1 MRKLLTTIL
10 ILASTFTYSQS
21 TLNFVKQFQVNASE
35 YFVSNENYD
44 TQISTNNSNLITIS
58 AKIKANVS
66 EKILNQLFKVGRYNI
81 IIKDGEI
88 LLDRIKKI
96 VFINGVQL
104 EENVML
110 NIQIPDGVIL
120 INNTNTKLL

>member
-10 ILASTFTYSQS
+10 VLASTFTYSQS
-21 TLNFVKQFQVNASE
+21 TLNFVKQFQVNANE
-35 YFVSNENYD
+35 YMVSNENYD

>member
-10 ILASTFTYSQS
+10 VLASTFTYSQS
-21 TLNFVKQFQVNASE
+21 TLNFVKQFQVNANE
-35 YFVSNENYD
+35 YIVSNENYD

>member
-1 MRKLLTTIL
+1 MRKLLTAIL
-10 ILASTFTYSQS
+10 ILTSTFTYSQS
-21 TLNFVKQFQVNASE
+21 TLNFVKQFQVNANE
-35 YFVSNENYD
+35 YIVSNENYD
-44 TQISTNNSNLITIS
+44 TQISVSNSNLITIS
-58 AKIKANVS
+58 AEIKANVS
-66 EKILNQLFKVGRYNI
+66 DKILNQLFKVGRYNI

-96 VFINGVQL
+96 VFINGVKL
-104 EENVML
+104 EENVTL

>member
-1 MRKLLTTIL
+1 MRNLLTTIL
-10 ILASTFTYSQS
+10 VLFSVFAYSQS
-21 TLNFVKQFQVNASE
+21 TLNFVKQFQVNANE
-35 YFVSNENYD
+35 YIVSNENYD
-44 TQISTNNSNLITIS
+44 TQISVSNSNLITIS
-58 AKIKANVS
+58 AEIKANVS
-66 EKILNQLFKVGRYNI
+66 DKILNQLFKVGRYNI

-104 EENVML
+104 EENVTL
-110 NIQIPDGVIL
+110 NIQIPNGIIL

>member
-104 EENVML
+104 EETVIL

>member
-10 ILASTFTYSQS
+10 VLASTFTYSQS
-21 TLNFVKQFQVNASE
+21 TLNFVKQFQVNANE
-35 YFVSNENYD
+35 YIVSNENYD

-58 AKIKANVS
+58 AKIKANGS